1 MLNSKFEALSAYV
14 KTTAD
19 KNPKQTCLT
28 TVKIQNPNYRNLSDD
43 SQDSQQFFS
52 NRMCVCFE
60 NLDFGHSILFRI
72 SDFVL

>member
-28 TVKIQNPNYRNLSDD
+28 TVKIQNSFLVTGCAFVLKIWILDIQY
-43 SQDSQQFFS
+43 
-52 NRMCVCFE
+52 CFE
-60 NLDFGHSILFRI
+60 FRI
-72 SDFVL
+72 SCFDF